1 MRRRGPARR
10 LFAGGGIVLVVAVIA
25 GVAITPDLGGASTNE
40 GAPPST
46 LNRIA
51 QKNDRAAVEAAAR
64 MREQSRLQAE
74 RADAL
79 RAAEESGRAKADE
92 MLARFDDNE
101 TKPAAATQ

>member
-1 MRRRGPARR
+1 MRRVTPVRR
-10 LFAGGGIVLVVAVIA
+10 LFAGGGVALVVAVIA
-25 GVAITPDLGGASTNE
+25 GVAIAPELGGASTNE

-64 MREQSRLQAE
+64 MRAQSRLQAE

-79 RAAEESGRAKADE
+79 RAAEESGRAKAE
-92 MLARFDDNE
+92 AMLARFDDNE
-101 TKPAAATQ
+101 AEPAAVAQ